1 MCHNLYYLRCLQD
14 EERREREK
22 LASEWKAQQEK
33 IKSVFVVK
41 FYELTLLVNTVYR
54 RRHCHHLQL
63 LGWVWSSQN
72 DYCEIY

>member
-33 IKSVFVVK
+33 IKSMFVVK

-54 RRHCHHLQL
+54 
-63 LGWVWSSQN
+63 
-72 DYCEIY
+72 